1 MKTRFKVIKTERIG
15 KAKAQECSER
25 RGGASLLPCCFA
37 SLSLCVLLAGCV
49 PMPEDALKELTP
61 PAEANE
67 PPYTGLAPGAK
78 SYETAHFLVKAN
90 RTDVAVAY
98 SVVCEQSYGRIMSD
112 LGLYSFAPAKPY
124 NIVVYR
130 DAEEFLSKTGQPRWS
145 GGMAYGNA
153 ILVYESEGAAA
164 ILAHEMTH
172 LIFNEF
178 MGLNNSADFKWIN
191 EGMAVYEESRASAS
205 SRAAYNRRLVRFVKS
220 SPIPFSQLVNLAPPG
235 FSKDVPGHGI
245 GDGSSPDN
253 TAVERWYAQAGSV
266 ASFLINEGGTLGFS
280 AFISRL
286 KAGDTPD
293 AAIGAAFPGLW
304 RNLSEVERAWLL
316 YIRG

>member
-1 MKTRFKVIKTERIG
+1 MRKQGRCKG
-15 KAKAQECSER
+15 R
-25 RGGASLLPCCFA
+25 RGAYLLSRFFISLPLCF
-37 SLSLCVLLAGCV
+37 LLNGCV
-49 PMPEDALKELTP
+49 PMPEDALKDMAP
-61 PAEANE
+61 PAQANE
-67 PPYTGLAPGAK
+67 PPYTGLEPGSK
-78 SYETAHFLVKAN
+78 NYETAHFLVKAYL
-90 RTDVAVAY
+90 TETAVAY
-98 SVVCEQSYGRIMSD
+98 SVVCEQNYGRIMSD

-130 DAEEFLSKTGQPRWS
+130 DAAEFLKKTGQPRWS

-191 EGMAVYEESRASAS
+191 EGIAVYEENRASAA
-205 SRAAYNRRLVRFVKS
+205 SRAAYSRRVTELVTPN
-220 SPIPFSQLVNLAPPG
+220 PIPFSQLVNLAPPG
-235 FSKDVPGHGI
+235 LSTDAPGHGTA
-245 GDGSSPDN
+245 DSAAADPAVNS
-253 TAVERWYAQAGSV
+253 AVERWYAQAGSV

-280 AFISRL
+280 IFIARL

-293 AAIGAAFPGLW
+293 AAIAAAFPGLW
-304 RNLSEVERAWLL
+304 RNMSDAEKAWLL
-316 YIRG
+316 YVR